1 MSALLLLRVGVLS
14 KVPAVLTGCIL
25 VLLVI
30 GMIAFSAHSIYLE
43 MGNVASGGSHDDH
56 SARHAD
62 ELPMWKEILDPA
74 SGANYWCVT
83 EVQVFFHLCCYASL
97 TRTHLCHL

>member
-14 KVPAVLTGCIL
+14 KVPGVLTGCIL
-25 VLLVI
+25 VLLVV
-30 GMIAFSAHSIYLE
+30 GVIAFSAHSMHLE
-43 MGNVASGGSHDDH
+43 MGSATVASGGSHDDH

-62 ELPMWKEILDPA
+62 ESPMWKKIVDSV

-83 EVQVFFHLCCYASL
+83 EVQVLCHLCCYASL
-97 TRTHLCHL
+97 TRTHL